1 MWSQLLRRVRLP
13 WIRIP
18 PLHSSL
24 RDRVR
29 CWPLKKKKE
38 TKLEWS
44 PISTIINTWPILFHL
59 WCENCRMLTEPQ
71 NPNASPPGLPCPST
85 LAPTAGKRHKA
96 SRAGPWPEEMSN
108 LVGNQ
113 RTWTTFKTETDY
125 SKPARL
131 TSHWWV
137 MAVSGAYWDDVM
149 RRALHLCGTLPKFI
163 CQSNTRKNH
172 QGPGWDPRTAR
183 KHQWESWWNPKKVH
197 SLFSNTASMLIS

>member
-1 MWSQLLRRVRLP
+1 MKTVECSQNHKTQMH
-13 WIRIP
+13 
-18 PLHSSL
+18 LHL
-24 RDRVR
+24 AWRAPVD
-29 CWPLKKKKE
+29 
-38 TKLEWS
+38 TGTHS
-44 PISTIINTWPILFHL
+44 PS
-59 WCENCRMLTEPQ
+59 PQ
-71 NPNASPPGLPCPST
+71 
-85 LAPTAGKRHKA
+85 AGKRHKA
-96 SRAGPWPEEMSN
+96 SRAGPWPEKISN

-137 MAVSGAYWDDVM
+137 MAVSGASWDDVM
-149 RRALHLCGTLPKFI
+149 RRAVHLCRTLPKII

-183 KHQWESWWNPKKVH
+183 KHQWECWWNPKEVH